1 MTTPSTPRTA
11 RTPRTLST
19 PRTPRTP
26 RTPTPRTPAAAA
38 TRGAL
43 RAWLLW
49 TAGFLAFPVAG
60 IAGMAVAGRVDAPA
74 AAALGGLATGA
85 VLGLGQ
91 ALASSR
97 RLPILRWVLAT
108 AAAMAVGLMVGA
120 RVVGYGTSLRDLV
133 VMGAVTGAF
142 LGPVQALALPDRAR
156 YRWAWAVAMPALWA
170 AGWAVTT
177 SAGIAVTDQF
187 TTFGASGAVTVT
199 AILGVLLYAVV
210 PPGTDAPDHV
220 DSRSTTTIGERS

>member
-1 MTTPSTPRTA
+1 MTTT
-11 RTPRTLST
+11 
-19 PRTPRTP
+19 
-26 RTPTPRTPAAAA
+26 TPRTPAAAT
-38 TRGAL
+38 TRRAL

-49 TAGFLAFPVAG
+49 TAGFVAFPVAG
-60 IAGMAVAGRVDAPA
+60 IAGIVVAGRVDAPA

-91 ALASSR
+91 ALAGSR
-97 RLPILRWVLAT
+97 RLPILRWVVAT
-108 AAAMAVGLMVGA
+108 AAAMAVGLPAGA
-120 RVVGYGTSLRDLV
+120 HLVGYGTSLPDLV

-156 YRWAWAVAMPALWA
+156 HRWAWAVAMPALWA

-187 TTFGASGAVTVT
+187 TIFGASGAVTVT
-199 AILGVLLYAVV
+199 AVLGVLLHAVV

-220 DSRSTTTIGERS
+220 ESTSTTTTGDRA